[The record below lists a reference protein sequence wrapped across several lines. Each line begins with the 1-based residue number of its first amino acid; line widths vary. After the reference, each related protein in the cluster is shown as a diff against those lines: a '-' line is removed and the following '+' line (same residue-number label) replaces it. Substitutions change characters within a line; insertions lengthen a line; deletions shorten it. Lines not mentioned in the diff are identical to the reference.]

1 MSNSLVGRTLG
12 KYKVID
18 RLGQGGMATVYTGY
32 QEDVDRRVAIK
43 VLPPHPGLDE
53 NFAERFRLEARTI
66 ARLQHPHI
74 LPLYDYGT
82 DDDIVYLVM
91 AYVEGGA
98 LEDLIDEGPLQLH
111 RIEKVLREVSGA
123 LDYAHRQGVIHRD
136 IKPGNILIDSEGHAL
151 LADFGIVKLS
161 EGGANLTGSGVIGT
175 PAYMAP
181 EQAQGMEVDSRVDIY
196 ALGVVVYQMLTGEQ
210 PFVAESTMQLVLKV
224 IQEDP
229 PSVLD
234 IVDGLPET
242 LGAVMDRVLTKD
254 PNDRYQTASEFAEAF
269 SEAIRGSTEVQ
280 AAVRVPARP
289 APAAAT
295 EADPGATEAFAP
307 ESSAAPTVMPGE
319 TGQTVIMH
327 QGPSST
333 VLLGGVAI
341 IAIAMVLVVLVVVN
355 NGGGSD
361 DDPSDATATAQV
373 VVGATDDAA
382 TEVAAALPTAT
393 SEPSFGQI
401 SYSSSNAPGDSVSV
415 RVEDLAAPGADR
427 VYVAWLK
434 NTPEDDVLNLGTLVI
449 DAFGSGALTYTDAD
463 GRMLPAFYDTA
474 LISVEESGFSGDA
487 PSADIPYSGNVPPEI
502 PPMLQQIFVASP
514 DGLDDGKSLLH
525 GAETEA
531 GIASQHAGLAAGSSN
546 IGGVITHGE
555 HTLNIL
561 KGETEDYNGNDRGEN
576 PGRGVGVY
584 AFLELI
590 ETQLDTAINMPGTS
604 LMLQSNAELMRVC
617 LDNTRIRAD
626 RIVELSLEQMA
637 AEDIDSITEQLTQS
651 SALATELRTGLDL
664 NENGQI
670 DPFEGECGLD
680 QMETYGIL
688 IGNIDIVETE

>member
-1 MSNSLVGRTLG
+1 
-12 KYKVID
+12 
-18 RLGQGGMATVYTGY
+18 MATVYTGY

-98 LEDLIDEGPLQLH
+98 LEDLIDEGPLAVH
-111 RIEKVLREVSGA
+111 RIEKIVREVATA

-161 EGGANLTGSGVIGT
+161 EGGGNLTGSGVIGT

-210 PFVAESTMQLVLKV
+210 PFTAESTMQLVLKV

-234 IVDGLPET
+234 IVDGLPDAV
-242 LGAVMDRVLTKD
+242 GGVMDRVLTKN
-254 PNDRYQTASEFAEAF
+254 PNDRYQTAAGFAEAF
-269 SEAIRGSTEVQ
+269 SDAVRGSTEVQ
-280 AAVRVPARP
+280 AAVRAPARP
-289 APAAAT
+289 GAAAT
-295 EADPGATEAFAP
+295 QADPGATEAFPSP
-307 ESSAAPTVMPGE
+307 EDTSATVTPGE
-319 TGQTVIMH
+319 VAQTVVMH
-327 QGPSST
+327 HGTSPW
-333 VLLGGVAI
+333 VLLGGFAI
-341 IAIAMVLVVLVVVN
+341 IAVAMVLVVLLVVN
-355 NGGGSD
+355 NSNGSD
-361 DDPSDATATAQV
+361 DEQVEATATTQGA
-373 VVGATDDAA
+373 VGIATEDAPTQGAVATDVPPPSD
-382 TEVAAALPTAT
+382 TPI
-393 SEPSFGQI
+393 PSFGQI

-415 RVEDLAAPGADR
+415 RVEDLQAPGADR
-427 VYVAWLK
+427 SYVVWLK
-434 NTPEDDVLNLGTLVI
+434 NTPEDTVINLGTLVI
-449 DAFGSGALTYTDAD
+449 DAFGSGALTYTDPD

-474 LISVEESGFSGDA
+474 LISVEESGFDGDVPSGE
-487 PSADIPYSGNVPPEI
+487 IPYSGSVPADV
-502 PPMLQQIFVASP
+502 PPMLHEIFVASEN
-514 DGLDDGKSLLH
+514 GLDGNSLLH

-531 GIASQHAGLAAGSSN
+531 GIAAQHAGLAAGSSN
-546 IGGVITHGE
+546 IGGVLTHGE

-561 KGETEDYNGNDRGEN
+561 RGENEDFNGNDRGEN

-584 AFLELI
+584 TFLDLI
-590 ETQLDTAINMPGTS
+590 EAQLNAAVNMPGTS
-604 LMLQSNAELMRVC
+604 LTLQSNAELMRVC

-626 RIVELSLEQMA
+626 RIVALELEQVA
-637 AEDIDSITEQLTQS
+637 AEDIESISEQLAESTQ
-651 SALATELRTGLDL
+651 LAQELRAGLDL

-680 QMETYGIL
+680 QMESYGIL
-688 IGNIDIVETE
+688 IGNMAIFDRQ